1 MKKITTFFLNIF
13 AAERD
18 NLWLFVPVLLGFG
31 VAFYFSFEE
40 SFLMNFGVLVALFFV
55 AVLLSFLNRYSLR

>member
-13 AAERD
+13 AVERD

-40 SFLMNFGVLVALFFV
+40 SFLMNFGVLVAFM
-55 AVLLSFLNRYSLR
+55 LLKITHLRK